1 MQTQHAAL
9 QAVISRLKAPLTN
22 NLPMQTCKEIT
33 HFAEH
38 FYKFA
43 ALDELAIWPLDAFY
57 GTSVSLWNFL
67 QEFNSQSSKLNV
79 FNPSIDQDGWQ
90 SPYTLIQVLNTD
102 TPLMVDSLRVLLN
115 RRNLTVRTLYNAN
128 FSTHRNAQG
137 KLESFTP
144 ADEDSLQAESL
155 VMIEIDALNSEA
167 ERKQLQEELQ
177 AVLAQVHLAVAD
189 FSAMQTLALAISKNL
204 KHAAE
209 QNLKLGDQLISLNE
223 ASEFFTWITQ
233 KNFVFL
239 GYDEYSLN
247 NNSEKSNQGQM
258 QLTKLANSGL
268 GLLKLSDGSAKLNL
282 PLIATTNALLTF
294 TKAPA
299 TAEVYRAAYPD
310 QIIVKTFDESGK
322 VTGAKRFIGLYT
334 PAVYNKIPRDI
345 PVLRNKV
352 TSVVKNMGMQ
362 PTSYNGRQLLLILD
376 TYPRDDLFQTNLD
389 ELTTTVASIF
399 NLRDRRKTR
408 VFIHQDKVSKLYS
421 VLVYLPKDTFST
433 DLQLKT
439 QQLLSHELDA
449 EFVDFNVHFSTS
461 TLCRMQFI
469 LHFKKDTA
477 PAYDPA
483 KIEEQVIQVTSAWED
498 VLYAA
503 LSKEKGE
510 TAASQLS
517 RLYNK
522 GFSAAYTEDFTAQD
536 AVKDIAFIEAL
547 NEDQPLGMDL
557 YGRLALDTEQLDTE
571 QLGTEQEQL
580 GFKLF
585 HQNQALHLSDVLP
598 VLENL
603 GLRVLGERPYKVK
616 RNEQTNCIHDFSLQ
630 LALGNNAPVD
640 LVAVKANF
648 QTAFLQTWLGQSES
662 DAFNKLVLAAQLD
675 WRHIAMLRAYARYM
689 KQIGATYSQDF
700 IAATLVNQ
708 AAITRQLVELFELRF
723 NPDLT
728 PEATAEASC
737 ITGIEAALENVASL
751 NEDQILRRYI
761 ELMQATLRTNFYQ
774 QDKAGNPKPAIS
786 YKLNPSAISNV
797 PQPCPKFEIFVSSPR
812 VEGVHLRYG
821 QAARGG
827 LRWSDRQEDFRTEV
841 LGLVKAQQVK
851 NAVIVPVGA
860 KGGFICKQMPINPD
874 REAFM
879 AEGIACYKT
888 FISCLLDVTDNLVNG
903 EVVPPQ
909 RLVRQDEDDTYL
921 VVAAD
926 KGTATFSDIANG
938 IAADYNFWLGDAF
951 ASGGSAGYDHKKMGI
966 TAGGAWVSVQRH
978 FRELGMNVQ
987 EDTFSV
993 IGIGDMGGD
1002 VFGNGMLQSDK
1013 ILLTAAFNH
1022 LHIFVDPNPAD
1033 SIASFNERQRLFN
1046 LPRSSWSD
1054 YNAELISAGGGIFS
1068 REAKSIAIS
1077 PEMKTCFAITEDNL
1091 APNDLI
1097 SALLKAPVDLIWNGG
1112 IGTYVKGSN
1121 ESHALVGDKANDC
1134 LRINGNQ
1141 LRCRV
1146 VGEGGNLGF
1155 TQLGRIEAAQTGT
1168 RINTDFIDNAGG
1180 VNCSDHEVNI
1190 KILLQEVMQAGDL
1203 TLKQRNV
1210 LLVEMTDEV
1219 ARLVLNDNYT
1229 QSQALAIAELDSRK
1243 DLTPYQNLMNQ
1254 LEAEGKLNRELE
1266 YLPSEAD
1273 LQANLQA
1280 NAANQAGLTR
1290 PELAVLLAY
1299 AKADVKKQVLESDL
1313 PENPWLAK
1321 AITQAFPKVL
1331 VERYPTALYNHR
1343 LKRELVATM
1352 LVNEL
1357 VDHLGITFVHQ
1368 LQATHKFSISDII
1381 HGYAASRDIFN
1392 LGATWQAINALDYKV
1407 DANLQLEL
1415 MHQLATSVERT
1426 SCNLIGNGLTALNAE
1441 QTLANLTPKAADAM
1455 QQVAKQLT
1463 GEALKH
1469 WETSQAQL
1477 IAKGVAKETATKLAS
1492 VNHLDALLNSIQMAK
1507 N

>member
-1 MQTQHAAL
+1 MQTQQAAL
-9 QAVISRLKAPLTN
+9 QEIINRLKTPLTN
-22 NLPMQTCKEIT
+22 NLSAQTCKEVIC
-33 HFAEH
+33 FAEH

-43 ALDELAIWPLDAFY
+43 ALDELAAWSEETLY
-57 GTSVSLWNFL
+57 GSSVAAWNFI
-67 QEFNSQSSKLNV
+67 QNFDTSTPKLRV
-79 FNPSIDQDGWQ
+79 FNPDINQDGWQ
-90 SPYTLIQVLNTD
+90 SSHTVIQVLSAD
-102 TPLMVDSLRVLLN
+102 LPLLIDSIRVLLN
-115 RRNLTVRTLYNAN
+115 HRNLTLHTLHNAI
-128 FSTHRNAQG
+128 FTVQRNAQG
-137 KLESFTP
+137 QLETLTSAT
-144 ADEDSLQAESL
+144 ESNQQAEAL
-155 VMIEIDALNSEA
+155 VVIEIDAVIDEQ
-167 ERKQLQEELQ
+167 ERNQLQAEL
-177 AVLAQVHLAVAD
+177 AAILSEVRLAVTD
-189 FSAMQTLALAISKNL
+189 FTAMQSQAIALSASL
-204 KHAAE
+204 KQAAE
-209 QNLKLGDQLISLNE
+209 QNLKLGNEIISLNE
-223 ASEFFTWITQ
+223 ASDFFSWIADQ
-233 KNFVFL
+233 HFIYL
-239 GYDEYSLN
+239 GYDEHRL
-247 NNSEKSNQGQM
+247 EEVGGKQ
-258 QLTKLANSGL
+258 QLTKLANSEL
-268 GLLKLSDGSAKLNL
+268 GLLKLSDGSQLSCNSQD
-282 PLIATTNALLTF
+282 LITF
-294 TKAPA
+294 AKAPA
-299 TAEVYRAAYPD
+299 TTRVHRAAYPD
-310 QIIVKTFDESGK
+310 QIIVKTFDATGK
-322 VTGAKRFIGLYT
+322 ITGAQRFIGLYT

-345 PVLRNKV
+345 PILRKKV
-352 TSVVKNMGMQ
+352 TSLVKNVGMQ
-362 PTSYNGRQLLLILD
+362 PRSHNGRQLLQILD
-376 TYPRDDLFQTNLD
+376 TYPRDDLFQISLE
-389 ELTTTVASIF
+389 ELTATALSIF
-399 NLRDRRKTR
+399 NLRERRKTR
-408 VFIHQDKVSKLYS
+408 VFIHQDQLSKLYS

-439 QQLLSHELDA
+439 QKLLAELLDA
-449 EFVDFNVHFSTS
+449 EFVDFNIYISAA

-469 LHFKKDTA
+469 LRFNQDTA
-477 PAYDPA
+477 AVYDLA
-483 KIEEQVIQVTSAWED
+483 AIEQQVIQATSSWED
-498 VLYAA
+498 ALHSA
-503 LSKEKGE
+503 LSKEQGE
-510 TAASQLS
+510 ASANQLA
-517 RLYNK
+517 RLYRQ
-522 GFSAAYTEDFTAQD
+522 GFSAAYCEDFTPHY
-536 AVKDIAFIEAL
+536 AVKDIQFIEAL
-547 NEDQPLGMDL
+547 NEQQPLGMNL
-557 YGRLALDTEQLDTE
+557 YNRLDAAD
-571 QLGTEQEQL
+571 QL

-585 HQNQALHLSDVLP
+585 HKDQPLYLSDVLP
-598 VLENL
+598 LLENL
-603 GLRVLGERPYKVK
+603 GLRVLGERPYKIK
-616 RNEQTNCIHDFSLQ
+616 RNESNHWIHDFSLQ
-630 LALGNNAPVD
+630 LALGNNNPID
-640 LVAVKANF
+640 LAAVKTNF

-662 DAFNKLVLAAQLD
+662 DAFNKLILAAQLD
-675 WRHIAMLRAYARYM
+675 WRHIAMLRGYARYM

-728 PEATAEASC
+728 PETTAQTTCIAT
-737 ITGIEAALENVASL
+737 IKAALEGVSSL
-751 NEDQILRRYI
+751 NEDRILRRYL
-761 ELMQATLRTNFYQ
+761 ELIQATLRTNFYQ
-774 QDKAGNPKPAIS
+774 QDEAGNPKAAIS
-786 YKLNPSAISNV
+786 YKLKPSAISNI
-797 PQPCPKFEIFVSSPR
+797 PQPAPMFEVFVSSPR

-827 LRWSDRQEDFRTEV
+827 LRWSDRHEDFRTEV

-888 FISCLLDVTDNLVNG
+888 FISCLLDITDNLVKG
-903 EVVPPQ
+903 EVIPPQ
-909 RLVRQDEDDTYL
+909 RLVRHDGDDTYL

-966 TAGGAWVSVQRH
+966 TASGAWVNVQRH
-978 FRELGMNVQ
+978 FRELGINVQ
-987 EDTFSV
+987 EETFSV
-993 IGIGDMGGD
+993 VGIGDMAGD

-1013 ILLTAAFNH
+1013 TLLTAAFNH

-1033 SIASFNERQRLFN
+1033 SIASFNERQRLFT
-1046 LPRSSWSD
+1046 LPRSNWSD

-1068 REAKSIAIS
+1068 RDAKSIKIS
-1077 PEMKTCFAITEDNL
+1077 PEMQARFAITEDNL
-1091 APNDLI
+1091 APTDLI
-1097 SALLKAPVDLIWNGG
+1097 SALLKAPVDLVWNGG

-1134 LRINGNQ
+1134 LRINGKQ

-1203 TLKQRNV
+1203 TLKQRNE
-1210 LLVEMTDEV
+1210 LLVEMTAEIS
-1219 ARLVLNDNYT
+1219 RLVLRDNYT

-1243 DLTPYQNLMNQ
+1243 DLTPYQNLINQ

-1273 LQANLQA
+1273 LQANLQSS
-1280 NAANQAGLTR
+1280 AANQAGLTR
-1290 PELAVLLAY
+1290 PELAILLAY
-1299 AKADVKKQVLESDL
+1299 AKADVKKQILESDL
-1313 PENPWLAK
+1313 PEDPWLAK

-1368 LQATHKFSISDII
+1368 LQATHKLSISDII
-1381 HGYAASRDIFN
+1381 RGYAASRDIFN
-1392 LGATWQAINALDYKV
+1392 LEATWQAINDLDYQV
-1407 DANLQLEL
+1407 DASLQLEL
-1415 MHQLATSVERT
+1415 MHQLAASVERT

-1441 QTLANLTPKAADAM
+1441 QTLANLTPKATAAM
-1455 QQVAKQLT
+1455 QQVAEQLT
-1463 GEALKH
+1463 GEALKR
-1469 WETSQAQL
+1469 WEASQAQL
-1477 IAKGVAKETATKLAS
+1477 IAKGVAKETAAKLAS